1 MANRRMFSKTV
12 TETDS
17 FYSLS
22 AKAQSLYF
30 HLAMNADD
38 DGCVSSPVRSCGADG
53 KTLRVLEQNGY
64 IFRFESGLVVIAD
77 WHVHNLLRKDRYTKS
92 VYQEELSR
100 LVKDESGRYFLA
112 ELVAKRLPNGAIT
125 GCQDGCQTVT
135 PVKDRIGK
143 GSLGKDRIDE
153 ESSDEDSSTKPPA
166 AAAATAPPHGAL
178 GGRPLLDIAVAQADR
193 DTEEAKRK
201 FFASLNQRPFVP
213 ADAALSDAS
222 PTDDEMEVDDV

>member
-64 IFRFESGLVVIAD
+64 IFRFESGLVVVAD
-77 WHVHNLLRKDRYTKS
+77 WYVHNSLRKDRYTKS

-112 ELVAKRLPNGAIT
+112 ELVAKRLSDGVST
-125 GCQDGCQTVT
+125 GCQDGCQTAT
-135 PVKDRIGK
+135 TVKDRIGE
-143 GSLGKDRIDE
+143 GSLGKD
-153 ESSDEDSSTKPPA
+153 SGTKPTA
-166 AAAATAPPHGAL
+166 AAAATAPPNGAS
-178 GGRPLLDIAVAQADR
+178 GGSPLLGIVVGRDLTQPDE
-193 DTEEAKRK
+193 DTERARNE
-201 FFASLNQRPFVP
+201 FFANLNQRPFVLADAAP
-213 ADAALSDAS
+213 ADAFPMDAE
-222 PTDDEMEVDDV
+222 TEVEDV